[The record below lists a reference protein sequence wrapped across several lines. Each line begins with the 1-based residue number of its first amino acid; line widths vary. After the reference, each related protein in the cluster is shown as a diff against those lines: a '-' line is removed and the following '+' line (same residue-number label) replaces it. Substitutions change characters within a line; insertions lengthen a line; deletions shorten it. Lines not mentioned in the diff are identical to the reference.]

1 MPVKI
6 PKPHIEPLRKLVSMD
21 VAARTRLIN
30 AIQAAKAVLDP
41 ADLIAQVTNQ
51 ANLDPS
57 LVNSIIWMLVSMYRA
72 ADGDPRQFA
81 SDAVDAAR
89 AELHELKK
97 DAEEWTAFTRD
108 LETLLACDQSLGVT
122 AKVLSVRREYGNVF
136 CTARILT
143 DIRPV
148 FGPDPSRTPLAA
160 AIVHTLHIAHHE
172 GDSHEDFYVALDC
185 EDLRKLRDQIER
197 AVKKEA
203 SLKAVIQETPMKY
216 LASGDQ

>member
-1 MPVKI
+1 MAVKI
-6 PKPHIEPLRKLVSMD
+6 PKAHKEPLRKLACLD
-21 VAARTRLIN
+21 AAARTRLIT
-30 AIQAAKAVLDP
+30 AMQGAKAVLDP
-41 ADLIAQVTNQ
+41 DDLIAQVTKQ
-51 ANLDPS
+51 ADLDPS
-57 LVNSIIWMLVSMYRA
+57 LVDSIIWMLVSMYRN

-81 SDAVDAAR
+81 SDAVDAAKG
-89 AELHELKK
+89 ELEELKK
-97 DAEEWTAFTRD
+97 DKEEWAAFTRD
-108 LETLLACDQSLGVT
+108 LAALLACDESLGVT

-136 CTARILT
+136 CSARILT

-172 GDSHEDFYVALDC
+172 GDSHEDFYVALDA

-203 SLKAVIQETPMKY
+203 SLKVIIQETPMKY
-216 LASGDQ
+216 LTSEDH